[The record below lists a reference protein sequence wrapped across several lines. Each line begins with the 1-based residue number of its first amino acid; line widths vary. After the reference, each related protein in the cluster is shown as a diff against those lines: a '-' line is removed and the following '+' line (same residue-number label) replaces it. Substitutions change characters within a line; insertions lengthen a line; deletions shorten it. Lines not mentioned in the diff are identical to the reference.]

1 MMTSAKE
8 HTTTT
13 PIDSTQQ
20 QRQLVTRD
28 GNINI
33 DGVHWVVLLL
43 LKKMKQFLCFTVAC
57 LSREEGKEIK

>member
-13 PIDSTQQ
+13 PTNSTQQ

-43 LKKMKQFLCFTVAC
+43 LKKMK
-57 LSREEGKEIK
+57 